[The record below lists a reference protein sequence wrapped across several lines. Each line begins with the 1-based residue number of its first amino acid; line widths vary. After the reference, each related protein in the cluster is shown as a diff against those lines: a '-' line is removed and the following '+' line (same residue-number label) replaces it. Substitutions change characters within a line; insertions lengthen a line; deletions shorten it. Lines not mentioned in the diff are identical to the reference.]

1 MIRPTRRNLRQ
12 AIVAMAIGASAGAA
26 TAAVDVQVVE
36 QTASS
41 TTLRITVTAPTLV
54 PVDTPAGRF
63 MRFAQGSVAGLRSG
77 QDEFGKPEM
86 PVAGFPLALPV
97 NLAAPTVTVRP
108 EGRVNTLSARLYPV
122 QEPETANSDRRQL
135 PPFTYDPAL
144 YGRGGGARG
153 AALERLPIYKGD
165 ANIESLRFLPYG
177 YNPATSE
184 LSWNDSYLV
193 NVAHAGDGCFQVDH
207 LAEPRTAAAFD
218 AVDRVLER
226 QPIPAL
232 RHAVNQAQVGRTC
245 APAQLPLQLG
255 GYRFIIVTTEALKPA
270 ALALRSHKLAMGITT
285 RVVTTAEINTSPA
298 TVVTAAQI
306 RSWLAN
312 QYNQNAVKPK
322 WVLLLGDAELIPTHY
337 DQINWWNSARNAS
350 DIWYGQFAPDAGPTT
365 VPLFGI
371 GRIPV
376 DTLAQAN
383 AVMHKII
390 AFETNPPPDNA
401 QGHDFYSRMAF
412 ASYFES
418 FGTQDSR
425 WFAETSELI
434 REHVVAQGFAVSRIY
449 VAPASSNPQVYRSG
463 KPVPAVLRKPGFGWN
478 GSTSDIVNAFNS
490 GTALVF
496 HRDHGSWAGWGD
508 PGFFISSLSQVAIT
522 GNRFPVVFS
531 INCASGIF
539 DNETVDLAGNIVGSG
554 YGPSPA
560 STYWAETF
568 LRKSNGALA
577 IIGDTR
583 DSSTRDNNHLSIGLF
598 DALFPGLVPSFG
610 PATPVRRLGDLLNH
624 GRAYLAAVDAGTA
637 PNLHP
642 TDNGTV
648 VPVEGLRHQLNI
660 YNLLGDPTV
669 KLRTAPPVTF
679 TGVTLSV
686 AGQRAVLRVLL
697 VPCQTCR
704 GGALM
709 PELTTAVA
717 FDPVSGREIG
727 RALVDPA
734 GNASIDLGNFTDRFV
749 VRVSSPDGN
758 TVQLS
763 NIEIDSDGDG
773 VPDSRDNCIN
783 TPNANQR
790 DSDGDGYGDACDADA
805 NNDGI
810 VNSLDLALVRE
821 AFGTS
826 PGGLAD
832 LNGDGS
838 VNALDLAL
846 VRRLFATRPGPS
858 AWVR

>member
-1 MIRPTRRNLRQ
+1 MFRPNRRGLRQ
-12 AIVAMAIGASAGAA
+12 AIAAMAIGASAGAA

-36 QTASS
+36 QTANG

-54 PVDTPAGRF
+54 PVDTSAGRF

-77 QDEFGKPEM
+77 QGEFGKPEM

-97 NLAAPTVTVRP
+97 DLTAPTVTVRP

-122 QEPETANSDRRQL
+122 QESETANSDRRTL

-193 NVAHAGDGCFQVDH
+193 SVAHAGNGCFQLDH

-232 RHAVNQAQVGRTC
+232 RHAVNQQQVNRLC
-245 APAQLPLQLG
+245 APAQLAPLLSG
-255 GYRFIIVTTEALKPA
+255 PRFIIVTTEALKVA
-270 ALALRSHKLAMGITT
+270 ADGLRQHKQARGISTH
-285 RVVTTAEINTSPA
+285 VVTTQEINPIGA
-298 TVVTAAQI
+298 ITAAQI
-306 RSWLAN
+306 RNWLAG
-312 QYNQNAVKPK
+312 QYNNNAVKPK

-337 DQINWWNSARNAS
+337 DEPNWWNLARNAS
-350 DIWYGQFAPDAGPTT
+350 DIWYGQFAAGAGPTT

-383 AVMHKII
+383 AVLHKVI
-390 AFETNPPPDNA
+390 AFETNPPPDNP
-401 QGHDFYSRMAF
+401 QGQDFYSRLTF
-412 ASYFES
+412 SSYFES
-418 FGTQDSR
+418 GGTKDTR
-425 WFAETSELI
+425 WFVETTELI
-434 REHVVAQGFAVSRIY
+434 RDHAVAQGFAVQRIY
-449 VAPASSNPQVYRSG
+449 VTEPNADPTTYRSG
-463 KPVPAVLRKPGFGWN
+463 KPVPQSLRRPGFAWN
-478 GSTSDIVNAFNS
+478 GSKADIVNAING
-490 GTALVF
+490 GTALVY
-496 HRDHGSWAGWGD
+496 HRDHGSWGGWGD
-508 PGFFISSLSQVAIT
+508 PAFKTVDLPQVSVS

-531 INCASGIF
+531 INCASGMF
-539 DNETVDLAGNIVGSG
+539 DNETVDLPGNIVGGG
-554 YGPSPA
+554 YGPAPSGV
-560 STYWAETF
+560 YWAEAF
-568 LRKSNGALA
+568 LRKPDGALA

-583 DSSTRDNNHLSIGLF
+583 DSSTRDNSHLAIGLF
-598 DALFPGLVPSFG
+598 DALFPGLAPSFG
-610 PATPVRRLGDLLNH
+610 PATPVRRLGDLMNH
-624 GRAYLAAVDAGTA
+624 GRAFLAAVDAGTT

-642 TDNGTV
+642 SDNGTV

-660 YNLLGDPTV
+660 YNLLGDPTL
-669 KLRTAPPVTF
+669 KLRTAAPLTF
-679 TGVTLSV
+679 GLVNISV
-686 AGQRAVLRVLL
+686 VAQKALIRVALQ
-697 VPCQTCR
+697 PCQTCNR
-704 GGALM
+704 MQAAE
-709 PELTTAVA
+709 PEFVTAVA
-717 FDPVSGREIG
+717 FDPASGREVG
-727 RALVDPA
+727 RALVDAA
-734 GNASIDLGNFTDRFV
+734 GNASIELGSFAGRFV
-749 VRVSSPDGN
+749 VRVSSPDGT
-758 TVQLS
+758 TVQAS
-763 NIEIDSDGDG
+763 NIETDSDGDG
-773 VPDSRDNCIN
+773 VPDSRDNCMAVA
-783 TPNANQR
+783 NANQR

-810 VNSLDLALVRE
+810 VNSLDLALVRD

-826 PGGLAD
+826 PGGRAD